1 MGGAGVNRCVAIPAR
16 PDGDVE
22 CAAMGAND
30 DGSIHSVGALCAVAT
45 RGEPTLRAWALR
57 WLRGARGDEPRRVIV
72 ENLSHESDAVRR
84 AAAEAL
90 TSVPLDE
97 GLTAALRALAEAHPG
112 ADGDVALTR
121 LIEGGD
127 EQTLDAVLARVAA
140 GEVPG
145 EGVVEAFLA
154 KHPARLAEALRVVMR
169 REGFTPSRAWASAL
183 TRVATEEDLG
193 WFLSDL
199 DAELRPMARYAAASV
214 SWVAPFSTG
223 EKSTR
228 EWTHLLDVVRA
239 LDDAAWEPADE
250 ASQRLRRAAHAYL
263 SPDPWRKALSAFRS
277 RQWWHVME
285 EAALIWGRFSPGPR
299 APSPPSF
306 AETFGLLSRTRAPA
320 EADAHLA
327 LGLALGAVARAA
339 LGPLDPTRDE
349 LPRVVRWMLAFGP
362 DCLATLLPPFAE
374 RWLALAPDDPACDAV
389 SSILCRA
396 LLTEP
401 SNRSSCAQAI
411 LLMLPQACVDVATV
425 LALPPFEKDRA
436 QLLCQLLVMRPAL
449 LRECAEATLAEPR
462 RTFNRPLLLSLM
474 ACEERWASELIL
486 RAFERAVGPDVTTML
501 QAIRSQAAPRALGVI
516 AATLEPDVP
525 AAAAVAAFLSRVME
539 LSSPPEELVV
549 RAVASPLAVAVRCN
563 RCGARS
569 SQEVCGATVH
579 PDPAACLREG
589 WDGIVFERVVRCA
602 CGAEDDYTLS
612 PEQRFVLLAAW
623 HAPDLFECE
632 VKLFRGVC
640 EVSEGRVARRRSEH
654 IAALRA
660 HVAEHPD
667 DSPAWERLGD
677 SLREAGERDG
687 AVAAWRRAMEASAD
701 NLTVI
706 IGYHEMLR
714 DEGDFAGADALMA
727 PALAAWPQALA
738 GLDEPAE
745 KARWLVEALRKMQSR
760 SGAPLTLVHEYKARE
775 GFAPPPVAVGGVTLE
790 GKVSDAHR
798 TAALLD
804 PRLAKLELVVD
815 LKGEVPS
822 LAAHLEGGAFGAKPP
837 RATQKAPAHPEGAR
851 LGRNDPCH
859 CGSGQKFKK
868 CHGR

>member
-1 MGGAGVNRCVAIPAR
+1 
-16 PDGDVE
+16 
-22 CAAMGAND
+22 MGAND
-30 DGSIHSVGALCAVAT
+30 DGSIHSVEALCAVAT
-45 RGEPTLRAWALR
+45 RGDAPLRAWALR
-57 WLRGARGDEPRRVIV
+57 WLRGARGDAPRHVLV
-72 ENLSHESDAVRR
+72 ESLSHESDAVRR
-84 AAAEAL
+84 AAVEAL
-90 TSVPLDE
+90 TSAPLDE
-97 GLTAALRALAEAHPG
+97 ALTAALRALAEAHPG
-112 ADGDVALTR
+112 ADGEVALTR
-121 LIEGGD
+121 LVEGGD
-127 EQTLDAVLARVAA
+127 EQTVEALLARVAA
-140 GEVPG
+140 GDLPG
-145 EGVVEAFLA
+145 VGVVEAFLS
-154 KHPARLAEALRVVMR
+154 KQPARLREALRAAQR
-169 REGFTPSRAWASAL
+169 SDGFTPSRAWASAL
-183 TRVATEEDLG
+183 ARVATEEDLG
-193 WFLSDL
+193 WFLGDL
-199 DAELRPMARYAAASV
+199 DADLRPLARYTAANI
-214 SWVAPFSTG
+214 SWVTPFSTC

-228 EWTHLLDVVRA
+228 EWTHHLDVVRA

-263 SPDPWRKALSAFRS
+263 SPEPWRKALSAFRS

-299 APSPPSF
+299 APCPPSF
-306 AETFGLLSRTRAPA
+306 AETFGLLSRTRAPT

-339 LGPLDPTRDE
+339 LGPLDPARDE
-349 LPRVVRWMLAFGP
+349 LPHVVRWMLAFGL
-362 DCLATLLPPFAE
+362 DCLTTMVPPFAE
-374 RWLALAPDDPACDAV
+374 RWFALAPDDPVRDEV

-401 SNRSSCAQAI
+401 SARSSCAQAI
-411 LLMLPQACVDVATV
+411 LLVLPQARLDAATV
-425 LALPPFEKDRA
+425 LALPPFEKERA
-436 QLLCQLLVMRPAL
+436 QLLCQLLMMRPAL

-462 RTFNRPLLLSLM
+462 RIFNRPLLLSLM

-486 RAFERAVGPDVTTML
+486 RAFERAVGADVATML

-525 AAAAVAAFLSRVME
+525 AAASAAAFLSRVME
-539 LSSPPEELVV
+539 LASPPEELVV
-549 RAVASPLAVAVRCN
+549 RAVASPLVVAARCN
-563 RCGARS
+563 RCGARAS
-569 SQEVCGATVH
+569 HDVCGATVH
-579 PDPAACLREG
+579 PDPAACIRDG

-602 CGAEDDYTLS
+602 CGAEDDYALS

-623 HAPDLFECE
+623 HSPDLFECE
-632 VKLFRGVC
+632 VKLFQGVC
-640 EVSEGRVARRRSEH
+640 EVSDGRVARRRSEH

-660 HVAEHPD
+660 HVAERPE
-667 DSPAWERLGD
+667 DSAAWERLGD
-677 SLREAGERDG
+677 SLREAGERDE
-687 AVAAWRRAMEASAD
+687 AVAAWRRAMEASAA

-706 IGYHEMLR
+706 IGYHELLR
-714 DEGDFAGADALMA
+714 DEGDLAGADALVA
-727 PALAAWPQALA
+727 PALAAWPPALA

-775 GFAPPPVAVGGVTLE
+775 GFAPPPVSVGGVALE
-790 GKVSDAHR
+790 GKVTDAQR

-804 PRLAKLELVVD
+804 PRLAGLTLQID

-822 LAAHLEGGAFGAKPP
+822 LAAHLEAGAFGAKPL
-837 RATQKAPAHPEGAR
+837 RATPKAPTHPEGAR